1 MLINE
6 YRVMWMYLFFDL
18 PTETKKNRK
27 DYTVFRKYLLSEG
40 FSMHQYS
47 VYYRCCPSM
56 EFTAAMAKRLEK
68 RLPPKGSISIMEV
81 TDKQFGRI
89 KHFENR
95 TPREAP
101 SNPGQIAMF

>member
-1 MLINE
+1 MLINQ

-18 PTETKKNRK
+18 PTLTKKHRK
-27 DYTVFRKYLLSEG
+27 NYTKFRKYLLSEG

-56 EFTAAMAKRLEK
+56 EFTSAMAKRIEV
-68 RLPPKGSISIMEV
+68 RLPPQGSVSIMEV

-89 KHFENR
+89 KHFDNR
-95 TPREAP
+95 KPMSTPE
-101 SNPGQIAMF
+101 NPGQIAMF